1 MYIGHAS
8 KQVSI
13 WLPTRVITPHAQHEW
28 GKVIDRGVHIYIYIY
43 IYMSM
48 VEKKFESYFRD
59 RLTFSNVDS
68 RTSRQIYRLALLLR
82 APETLSLLSKSRI
95 SIFNAHLTLL
105 VRKMAS
111 HNSIGKYR
119 HLVNWLGTCLGTERR
134 RLQTRLVECRTGKKW
149 ISGAPLFTLVI
160 FDFHEGRQHNIDDVC
175 VEFCWILFFFVNLF
189 TLVIF
194 MKVDNISCWCLCWI
208 LLSKEI
214 IS

>member
-1 MYIGHAS
+1 METFHSYFVFPLACGSWQYCRYSWNIS
-8 KQVSI
+8 SYST
-13 WLPTRVITPHAQHEW
+13 LTRVISL
-28 GKVIDRGVHIYIYIY
+28 
-43 IYMSM
+43 IYMSV

-68 RTSRQIYRLALLLR
+68 RTSRWIYRLALLLC
-82 APETLSLLSKSRI
+82 APETLSSLSKSRI

-105 VRKMAS
+105 VRKMTS

-160 FDFHEGRQHNIDDVC
+160 FYFHEGRQHNIDDVC
-175 VEFCWILFFFVNLF
+175 VEFCWILFYSWTYLY

-194 MKVDNISCWCLCWI
+194 MKVDNISWCLCWI